1 MTTISAIAQKQ
12 AMRAAMREKRA
23 VLRVAAPDAPQM
35 MAKNFLAA
43 IDVAKGA
50 TVSGF
55 WPIGDE
61 ADPLPLLGTLRAR
74 GHAIA
79 LPRIAGAKRTPLAFH
94 IYGEN
99 AALVPGR
106 MGLSEPGAD
115 WTIAIPSVVIVPL
128 LAFDARGHRLGYGA
142 GYYDATLSDLRRGHD
157 IVAVG
162 YAYAGQEVP
171 EVPHD
176 VHDQALDWVVTET
189 GARRLVPGP

>member
-1 MTTISAIAQKQ
+1 MTSVSVVAAKQ
-12 AMRAAMREKRA
+12 AMRATMREKRA
-23 VLRVAAPDAPQM
+23 ALKAAAPDAPQI

-43 IDVAKGA
+43 IDVPPGT

-79 LPRIAGAKRTPLAFH
+79 LPRVAGVKRTPLAFH
-94 IYGEN
+94 VYGEN
-99 AALVPGR
+99 DALVPGR

-115 WTIAIPSVVIVPL
+115 WTIAIPSIVIVPL

-142 GYYDATLSDLRRGHD
+142 GYYDATLTDLRRGHD

-171 EVPHD
+171 EVPAD
-176 VHDQALDWVVTET
+176 EHDQPLDWVVTET
-189 GARRLVPGP
+189 GARKFSR